1 MKQLKGII
9 PALFTPFDDQQ
20 QVDLKTLAKLIN
32 FHLKAGV
39 GGFYLTGSTGEWF
52 RLTIDERKKIF
63 DVAVQQVAGTVPVVA
78 HVGHFSTK
86 AAIELTEHAKKAGAD
101 FVSSLSPAY
110 YTYTPSID
118 EIHDYYKAIADIG
131 LPVIVYYIQAAGG
144 FTGTKQF
151 VEKIASIDGV
161 IGLKYTGSDL
171 YLMESIIQLNDK
183 LSWWAGYDQMALTN
197 LNAGAT
203 GLIGSNYNYIP
214 EIYIELYN
222 AQQQGNIDLAKQLQK
237 EANTILRNV
246 KTFGPQNAYKQAL
259 KLRGLDI
266 GDYRLPYKPLTTQQK
281 QNLEELL
288 KPFKNRFSQIS

>member
-20 QVDLKTLAKLIN
+20 QVDFKALAKLIK
-32 FHLKAGV
+32 FHLNAGV

-63 DVAVQQVAGTVPVVA
+63 EAVVQQVAGSVPVIA

-86 AAIELTEHAKKAGAD
+86 AAVELAEHAKKVGAD
-101 FVSSLSPAY
+101 FASSLSPAY
-110 YTYTPSID
+110 YTYTPSIS
-118 EIHDYYKAIADIG
+118 EIRDYYKAIADTG
-131 LPVIVYYIQAAGG
+131 LPVIVYYIEAAGG
-144 FTGTKQF
+144 FSGAKQF
-151 VEKIASIDGV
+151 VEQIASIDGV

-171 YLMESIIQLNDK
+171 YLIESINQLNDK

-197 LNAGAT
+197 LNAGAK

-246 KTFGPQNAYKQAL
+246 KTFGPQTAYKQAL
-259 KLRGLDI
+259 RIRGLDI
-266 GDYRLPYKPLTTQQK
+266 GDYRLPYKSLTPQQK
-281 QNLEELL
+281 EDLKEIL
-288 KPFKNRFSQIS
+288 KPFANRFSQIS